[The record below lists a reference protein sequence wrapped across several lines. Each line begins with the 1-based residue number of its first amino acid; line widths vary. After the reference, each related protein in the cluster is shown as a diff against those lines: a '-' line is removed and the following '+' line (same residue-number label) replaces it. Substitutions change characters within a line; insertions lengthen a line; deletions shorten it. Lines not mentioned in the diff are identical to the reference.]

1 MATKKAPVRASRGAP
16 ARVPSKLAILPPA
29 PVAVGTLVLV
39 FRGGADLSFRDG
51 SGTKRRALRGI
62 PFVVDAATAEL
73 LLATDPT
80 VSLADLEPETAEDI
94 VPPPAP
100 AVAEEAPQGGITTPA
115 DDPGADVPGEA
126 STPPETPP
134 EAPAGDLPSGA
145 ITLGDIPAGGRVG
158 GNGG

>member
-51 SGTKRRALRGI
+51 SGTKRRVLRGV
-62 PFVVDAATAEL
+62 PFIVDAATAEL

-80 VSLADLEPETAEDI
+80 VSLADLEPDEAI
-94 VPPPAP
+94 VPSPAP
-100 AVAEEAPQGGITTPA
+100 AVAADAPQGGNEPA
-115 DDPGADVPGEA
+115 DDPGAVAPGEA
-126 STPPETPP
+126 GTPP
-134 EAPAGDLPSGA
+134 EAPPEPPVGDMPSGA